1 MQVGTH
7 RQYIMPH
14 TGELPPNLA
23 NSLRQAQTA
32 LTVAKGWAEKHYG
45 PRLHPNTFTILSSL
59 TYDPAALNDI
69 HGSESHRDSPAADA
83 VTRPS
88 TEVELDVRDESQFPK
103 LSRPT
108 APPTRSLYM
117 GSRPTLTEQY
127 PQIRNKS
134 TPISHIAPKPEQL
147 AICNT
152 ERRVTSSTPLPPRH
166 TGPIK
171 GNRTGANCPSIHTP
185 NSSLISSDPPT
196 LPGAGRLAGV
206 GPGTPIPPLPLSP
219 PSVLP
224 SPHNCSRLSDL
235 SIISSS
241 SPPPPVPPPLRT
253 SLSRS
258 GEARDNKR
266 CTPPPGSAPIP
277 TLPPTP
283 RPRTHIHTTASPHTL
298 PAHTTSTMQMNTNV
312 TGAEIH
318 SEPNVTPACQI
329 EQKQIK
335 LRSKLSRLSSGR
347 RTERMDR
354 PFHRTLSLRS
364 QTQFWAL
371 KTTLWGY

>member
-134 TPISHIAPKPEQL
+134 TPISHIAPKPEQP

-152 ERRVTSSTPLPPRH
+152 ERWVTSSTPLPPRH

-196 LPGAGRLAGV
+196 LPGAGRLAGI

-224 SPHNCSRLSDL
+224 SPHNCSHLSDL
-235 SIISSS
+235 SSHPRLPHRQSHHHREHHSHGLEKPETISDALHHREV
-241 SPPPPVPPPLRT
+241 PRYRRYPRRPVRALTYTRQP
-253 SLSRS
+253 
-258 GEARDNKR
+258 
-266 CTPPPGSAPIP
+266 
-277 TLPPTP
+277 
-283 RPRTHIHTTASPHTL
+283 PHTHYPL
-298 PAHTTSTMQMNTNV
+298 
-312 TGAEIH
+312 ILLLL
-318 SEPNVTPACQI
+318 C
-329 EQKQIK
+329 
-335 LRSKLSRLSSGR
+335 R
-347 RTERMDR
+347 
-354 PFHRTLSLRS
+354 
-364 QTQFWAL
+364 
-371 KTTLWGY
+371 

>member
-69 HGSESHRDSPAADA
+69 HGSESDRDSPAADA

-88 TEVELDVRDESQFPK
+88 TEVELDVRDECQFPK

-108 APPTRSLYM
+108 APPTRCLYM

-152 ERRVTSSTPLPPRH
+152 ERRVTSSTPLPPRR

-185 NSSLISSDPPT
+185 NSSPISSDPPT
-196 LPGAGRLAGV
+196 LPGAGRLAAV
-206 GPGTPIPPLPLSP
+206 GPEHLFLLSLFLLPRCSHHHTIALAFPTYPSSHLHLLAKLSKNKLNNAPNSPVFPQGGARSGWTAPFTGHSVSDHKPDFGHSKPHCGATNMMSSVSDIEQTLDSARPPEASTT
-219 PSVLP
+219 
-224 SPHNCSRLSDL
+224 NFNSRLGARGGV
-235 SIISSS
+235 
-241 SPPPPVPPPLRT
+241 SP
-253 SLSRS
+253 
-258 GEARDNKR
+258 
-266 CTPPPGSAPIP
+266 
-277 TLPPTP
+277 
-283 RPRTHIHTTASPHTL
+283 
-298 PAHTTSTMQMNTNV
+298 
-312 TGAEIH
+312 
-318 SEPNVTPACQI
+318 
-329 EQKQIK
+329 
-335 LRSKLSRLSSGR
+335 RL
-347 RTERMDR
+347 D
-354 PFHRTLSLRS
+354 
-364 QTQFWAL
+364 
-371 KTTLWGY
+371 